1 MMAYNKMNRNRIKLI
16 YSFNDNNFK
25 LPGFKIMHWVPV
37 IFPPCR
43 NSYFISKDVNPSF
56 SDEIREKLLE
66 NFGYEVVSLYDTCGY
81 NPLLL
86 DIETYSLDRIREVTD
101 SIRDQGDDVSPK
113 FMSFT
118 TSPESILK
126 RFGEVLES
134 ENLSEKRQELL
145 DTINENPIFLD
156 ILEYI
161 VYNDYKKYK
170 GSVFKEG
177 DNTSDT
183 EYLEAKK
190 IVENNVNNTIIEIQN
205 KDLQKLMR
213 DVAKFHGYEKNK
225 FVGKEKEF
233 NSVVLDMEK
242 LKKFICFAPIVIP
255 PILAMIFLR
264 FPLEMNLETMK
275 KYVEDDLM
283 KEDNIV
289 DIYKLFGSSDE
300 YVVKVWA
307 KSISDLDK
315 LLYEKF
321 YVKGIRTGTKL
332 VLKIWKKEGW
342 LPTSEQRF
350 PPSETKNLDG
360 LDYKILSIMDN
371 YAKTLSNMNKQGQEQ
386 EIKSVLGRASADQI
400 ITPDE
405 VKNKLEKL
413 KKEVIAKHGIKL
425 ECSEW
430 IKTLIFIRA
439 ARGMKSELEKKIN
452 DFLLGV
458 DDKRFARKFY
468 HMTGDFDFI
477 VPLDCMGPDTLRNR
491 IKIFVSEANGMVNDI
506 RIYFDLHKDYRDR
519 MSMSEPKQTHRHF
532 AYMSAL
538 LPNSENINE
547 LHKNSPRY
555 VCYEYVYNERM
566 GRPKTPPKIN
576 FDSIE
581 RYVTPTIELRSESVV
596 HAFVR
601 FRILDKTEFDRKL
614 ENLEKREEQ
623 IKKGITL
630 RTYRPIHNANV
641 VFCILTTSNFKSL
654 FHFISEFDK
663 HCISTL
669 PSIIFS
675 QKFFEPDIPPHLR
688 CKPCVGESKKCR
700 ACEQYPIARD
710 KSKIHTRNLGVNSID
725 DCKIAI
731 VQIKQEKEDSE
742 VDKGDVIEKLREAID
757 NESNI
762 IIFPELTI
770 PDAFINEIK
779 KVMKEKCN
787 EGKVSKRLFVVAGS
801 RYKMESGYKYDVC
814 PILYLN
820 ERCNIIVY
828 DDNYRNYKSSKYDD
842 EDFVTGNNGIW
853 RYINTGFGNFA
864 VINCIDFIAANK
876 KILANI
882 FQEGNR
888 CDILIVIARNHPMVV
903 YHTLAETT
911 AREVNCAIAIA
922 NDGDTG
928 YGGSRFY
935 LPYKDNT
942 LLAKKL
948 EEETIPEGKEDIIYH
963 TINSIELDKT
973 RDIDSSY
980 LSEKE
985 KKQLNK
991 KYFCG
996 VASQHGPIHRKLWRK
1011 GK

>member
-1 MMAYNKMNRNRIKLI
+1 MNSNKMNRNRIKLI
-16 YSFNDNNFK
+16 YSFKDYDLK
-25 LPGFKIMHWVPV
+25 LPEFKIMHWVPV

-43 NSYFISKDVNPSF
+43 NSYFISKDVHPSF
-56 SDEIREKLLE
+56 NDKIREKLLE
-66 NFGYEVVSLYDTCGY
+66 DFRYEVVSLYDTCGY

-86 DIETYSLDRIREVTD
+86 DIETHSLDRIREVTD
-101 SIRDQGDDVSPK
+101 SIRDQGEDVSPK

-118 TSPESILK
+118 TSPESIMK
-126 RFGEVLES
+126 RFGEVLKS
-134 ENLSEKRQELL
+134 KFLSEKRQELL
-145 DTINENPIFLD
+145 DKINENPIFLD
-156 ILEYI
+156 ILEYV
-161 VYNDYKKYK
+161 VYKDYKRHK
-170 GSVFKEG
+170 GDVFKEG
-177 DNTSDT
+177 DNSSNT
-183 EYLEAKK
+183 ENLKAKET
-190 IVENNVNNTIIEIQN
+190 VENKVNKAITEIQN

-213 DVAKFHGYEKNK
+213 DVAEFHRYGEDKFA
-225 FVGKEKEF
+225 GKEKEF
-233 NSVVLDMEK
+233 KSVVLDMDK
-242 LKKFICFAPIVIP
+242 LKKFIYFAPIVIP

-264 FPLEMNLETMK
+264 FPLEMTLENMK
-275 KYVEDDLM
+275 KYVEDNLM
-283 KEDNIV
+283 KEDNVV
-289 DIYKLFGSSDE
+289 DIYKLFGGPDE
-300 YVVKVWA
+300 YVIKVWA

-350 PPSETKNLDG
+350 PPSETKNLDD

-371 YAKTLSNMNKQGQEQ
+371 YAEKLSNMNEQGQEP
-386 EIKSVLGRASADQI
+386 EIRNVLMRTSVDQI

-439 ARGMKSELEKKIN
+439 SRGMKIELEKIIK
-452 DFLLGV
+452 DLLLGV
-458 DDKRFARKFY
+458 DDKRFARKLY

-491 IKIFVSEANGMVNDI
+491 IKIFVRAAKGRVNDI
-506 RIYFDLHKDYRDR
+506 RIYFDLHDDYRDR
-519 MSMSEPKQTHRHF
+519 MPLSEPKQTHRHF

-555 VCYEYVYNERM
+555 VCYEYVYNEKL
-566 GRPKTPPKIN
+566 GRRKTPPKIN

-601 FRILDKTEFDRKL
+601 FRIFDKNEFDRKL
-614 ENLEKREEQ
+614 EKLEKKEEQ

-630 RTYRPIHNANV
+630 RTYRPIHDANV
-641 VFCILTTSNFKSL
+641 VFCILTTSNFTSL
-654 FHFISEFDK
+654 FNFISAFDE

-675 QKFFEPDIPPHLR
+675 QNFFEPDIPPHLR

-725 DCKIAI
+725 KCKIAI
-731 VQIKQEKEDSE
+731 VQIKQKKEDSE
-742 VDKGDVIEKLREAID
+742 ADKRDVIEKLREAID
-757 NESNI
+757 NKSNI

-770 PDAFINEIK
+770 PNAFIDEIE
-779 KVMKEKCN
+779 KVMKEKC
-787 EGKVSKRLFVVAGS
+787 KDVSKGLFVVAGS
-801 RYKMESGYKYDVC
+801 RYKIESGHKYDMA

-820 ERCNIIVY
+820 ERGDISKY
-828 DDNYRNYKSSKYDD
+828 DDNYRAYKSPKYDD

-864 VINCIDFIAANK
+864 VINCIDFIADNK

-888 CDILIVIARNHPMVV
+888 CDILIVIARNHPMDV
-903 YHTLAETT
+903 YHALAETT

-922 NDGDTG
+922 NDGDTS
-928 YGGSRFY
+928 YGVSRFY
-935 LPYKDNT
+935 LPYKRNT
-942 LLAKKL
+942 PLANKL
-948 EEETIPEGKEDIIYH
+948 KEETIPAGEENVIYH

-980 LSEKE
+980 LSENE
-985 KKQLNK
+985 KKRLKK
-991 KYFCG
+991 KYYCG
-996 VASQHGPIHRKLWRK
+996 VASQHGPIHPKLWRK